1 MGRKF
6 EYLVLNES
14 NVNEEELLCAFGVEG
29 WELVSA
35 VQPRVSVPVKFYFKR
50 EFFDETKTK
59 I

>member
-1 MGRKF
+1 MDRKF

-14 NVNEEELLCAFGVEG
+14 DIVEEERLCAFGVEG

-50 EFFDETKTK
+50 EYFDETKT
-59 I
+59 